1 MKPVRR
7 TWAEINLDYARQN
20 WEILKAQ
27 CGQKAFCPVVK
38 ADAYGHGA
46 EKFATLYKKLG
57 AKLFAVATLEEALEL
72 HSLGTTKALV
82 LGYTPPHAAAL
93 LERHR
98 VTQTI
103 FDSDYAQALSANLPP
118 ILPDG
123 PLNVHIKLD
132 TGMGRLGFNCRSMAA
147 AKESVQE
154 IVKACRLPGLCP
166 TGIYTHFATADTTDE
181 HSLRFLQEQY
191 QRFSYVVGEIKKFY
205 PHITAHCANSATAL
219 SAPQIKS
226 DLCRM
231 GIVLYGLSPDI
242 HFPLPQGL
250 KPVMCLKTQ
259 VSMLKTIAAGDCVGY
274 GCTYQASGPRTVATL
289 PVGYADG
296 YRRDL
301 SNKGY
306 VLIGGQKAP
315 VIGRVCMDQTMVD
328 VTGLQVALQ
337 DEVIL
342 FGDSAGQLSADH
354 LAELCG
360 TIGYEIVCGISKR
373 VPRLYIQNGE
383 LL

>member
-1 MKPVRR
+1 MKPIRR

-27 CGQKAFCPVVK
+27 CGNKEFCPVVK

-46 EKFATLYKKLG
+46 EKFSTLYKKLG
-57 AKLFAVATLEEALEL
+57 AKTFAVATVEEALEL
-72 HSLGTTKALV
+72 HCLGITTALV
-82 LGYTPPHAAAL
+82 LGYTPPHAAPL

-103 FDSDYAQALSANLPP
+103 FDLDYARALSANLPQ
-118 ILPDG
+118 LLSDG

-132 TGMGRLGFNCRSMAA
+132 TGMGRLGFNCRSTAA
-147 AKESVQE
+147 AKASVQE
-154 IVKACRLPGLCP
+154 ILQACALPGLRP
-166 TGIYTHFATADTTDE
+166 TGIYTHFATADTADA
-181 HSLRFLQEQY
+181 HSLQFLQEQY
-191 QRFSYVVGEIKKFY
+191 ERFSYVVNEIKKVY
-205 PHITAHCANSATAL
+205 PAMVSHCANSAASL
-219 SAPQIKS
+219 SAPQVES
-226 DLCRM
+226 DFYRM
-231 GIVLYGLSPDI
+231 GIVLYGLAPDI
-242 HFPLPQGL
+242 HFSLPQGL

-259 VSMLKTIAAGDCVGY
+259 VGMIKTIAAGEYVSY
-274 GCTYQASGPRTVATL
+274 GCTYRAPSARTVATL

-328 VTGLQVALQ
+328 VTGLQVAPE

-342 FGDSAGQLSADH
+342 FGDPAGRLSADH

-360 TIGYEIVCGISKR
+360 TIGYEIICGVSKR

-383 LL
+383 YI